1 MLILVLIVLLT
12 LNIINKLRF
21 VNAVTL
27 PSVIDYSRR
36 AYLPLSNLTASINET
51 SKNNK

>member
-27 PSVIDYSRR
+27 PSVIDYTEGK
-36 AYLPLSNLTASINET
+36 AFFCQT
-51 SKNNK
+51 